1 MSDKQKKLLKL
12 RWNLTFIPL
21 VNTITLFA
29 LLEILFRFYGN
40 RTDKLIKTT
49 LKIAGAVAVISG
61 LYAALGTAPINR
73 VTLDIIGVCM
83 IYIIPFAIDTVLILD
98 QDRHITK

>member
-12 RWNLTFIPL
+12 RWKLTFIPL
-21 VNTITLFA
+21 VNIINLFA

-40 RTDKLIKTT
+40 RTDELIKMT
-49 LKIAGAVAVISG
+49 LKIAGVAVISV